1 MTSQQ
6 RPAFV
11 SERIS
16 PEAGSADLNAMA
28 RGEPGVPRAFT
39 WRDSRFEVAH
49 VLATERDMGKD
60 RGDVYVRR
68 HYFDLE
74 TTDLLRMRL
83 YFERNPKDRTKP
95 KAWWL
100 YTVTFPAPV
109 IVTARLALRRWT
121 YADRGD
127 FRAMLADADMMRF
140 LHEGLPMTATDA
152 DAALDKT
159 IAHYSAGFG
168 DWAIV
173 SLAHGEILG
182 EAGLTT
188 LRESGEVELGYMLR
202 RPFWGQGLATEAA
215 RAVMAHAFSALELSH
230 LFAMVRPDNRAS
242 IHVLEKLGMRPDGL
256 VIHRGHEM
264 AKFEAP

>member
-11 SERIS
+11 SERIA
-16 PEAGSADLNAMA
+16 PESGSADLNAMA

-39 WRDSRFEVAH
+39 WRGSRFEVAR
-49 VLATERDMGKD
+49 VLATERDMGED

-83 YFERNPKDRTKP
+83 YFERNPKDRTKR

-100 YTVTFPAPV
+100 YTLTLPDPV
-109 IVTARLALRRWT
+109 IVTPRLALRRWT
-121 YADRGD
+121 YADRSE
-127 FRAMLADADMMRF
+127 FRAMLADADMMRY
-140 LHEGLPMTATDA
+140 LHEGVPMKESEA
-152 DAALDKT
+152 DAALDNT
-159 IAHYSAGFG
+159 IAHYGVGFG

-173 SLAHGEILG
+173 SREHGEILG

-188 LRESGEVELGYMLR
+188 LQESGEVELGYMLR
-202 RPFWGQGLATEAA
+202 RPFWGHGFATEAA
-215 RAVMAHAFSALELSH
+215 RAVMTHAFTMLGLGHLSAM
-230 LFAMVRPDNRAS
+230 ARPDNRAS
-242 IHVLEKLGMRPDGL
+242 IHVLEKLGMRPAGR